1 MKGNGMSRKK
11 VLLVVAIALALAA
24 GLIYSAHNVW
34 VQSAEYIGGSSAY
47 STLNEYISLD
57 KDRAGGGSPASDSG
71 RASGKEADIA
81 PDAPDASGKE
91 VIQPAHAAE
100 REYDYPGIV
109 WPDVDF
115 ARLRQ
120 INPDIVGWLYAEG
133 MNLSYPVVQAGD
145 NGKYLDTMFDGTKN
159 KTGCP
164 FLDAGNAS
172 DFSDRHSVIY
182 AHNRKDGSMFG
193 RLKLYKEQEF
203 CEQHPRILLIT
214 PDARYVME
222 IFSGHVARSDSG
234 AWRIA
239 FSDDAEFA
247 SWREVIR
254 GRSSIHSDTLPEDG
268 ERILTL
274 STCSYEFENARYVVH
289 GVLRKVKLPQ

>member
-1 MKGNGMSRKK
+1 MSRKK
-11 VLLVVAIALALAA
+11 VALVVATALVLVA
-24 GLIYSAHNVW
+24 GLLYSGYHVW
-34 VQSAEYIGGSSAY
+34 IQSAEYIGGSSAY
-47 STLNEYISLD
+47 STLDEYVSLG
-57 KDRAGGGSPASDSG
+57 KGEAKGGTGSA
-71 RASGKEADIA
+71 ASGSSPVSDKAPDTA
-81 PDAPDASGKE
+81 PDAPDASRE
-91 VIQPAHAAE
+91 EAQQPAQAE
-100 REYDYPGIV
+100 DWEYEYPDIA
-109 WPDVDF
+109 WTQVDF

-133 MNLSYPVVQAGD
+133 MDLSYPVVQAGD
-145 NGKYLDTMFDGTKN
+145 NEKYLDTMFDGTKN

-164 FLDAGNAS
+164 FLDAGNAG

-193 RLKLYKEQEF
+193 KLKLYKEQAF
-203 CEQHPRILLIT
+203 YEQHPRILLIT

-239 FSDDAEFA
+239 FSDDAELA
-247 SWREVIR
+247 QWRDIICE
-254 GRSSIHSDTLPEDG
+254 RSSIHSYIVPEDG

-289 GVLRKVKLPQ
+289 GVLRKAKFPKEE

>member
-1 MKGNGMSRKK
+1 MSRKK
-11 VLLVVAIALALAA
+11 VALVVAIALVLVA
-24 GLIYSAHNVW
+24 GLLYSGYHVW
-34 VQSAEYIGGSSAY
+34 IQSAEYIGGSSAY
-47 STLNEYISLD
+47 STLDEYVSLG
-57 KDRAGGGSPASDSG
+57 KGEAKGGTGGA
-71 RASGKEADIA
+71 ASGSSPVSDKA
-81 PDAPDASGKE
+81 PDTASDAPDASSE
-91 VIQPAHAAE
+91 EAQQPAQAAE
-100 REYDYPGIV
+100 REYEYPDIA
-109 WPDVDF
+109 WPQVDF

-133 MNLSYPVVQAGD
+133 MDLSYPVVQAGD
-145 NGKYLDTMFDGTKN
+145 NEKYLDTMFDGTKN

-193 RLKLYKEQEF
+193 KLKLYKEQAF
-203 CEQHPRILLIT
+203 YEQHPRILLIT

-239 FSDDAEFA
+239 FSDDAELA
-247 SWREVIR
+247 QWRGIICE
-254 GRSSIHSDTLPEDG
+254 RSSIHSDIVPEDG

-289 GVLRKVKLPQ
+289 GVLRKAKFPKEE